1 MNSVSVTSINIP
13 TTASVSAQI
22 SARPNKVAGNATPQI
37 AGLGQDAL
45 EIKQQAKPDLLASLK
60 AIEAQIAARAK
71 EASNVNL
78 LDISYNKKQALLS
91 VKVEQQQT
99 GNLIRELQF
108 KDYKAQAYSPH
119 GYKGSYVDI
128 AA

>member
-37 AGLGQDAL
+37 AGLGKDAL
-45 EIKQQAKPDLLASLK
+45 EIKQQIKPDLLASLK

-78 LDISYNKKQALLS
+78 LDISYNKKQAVLS

-119 GYKGSYVDI
+119 GYKGAYVDI